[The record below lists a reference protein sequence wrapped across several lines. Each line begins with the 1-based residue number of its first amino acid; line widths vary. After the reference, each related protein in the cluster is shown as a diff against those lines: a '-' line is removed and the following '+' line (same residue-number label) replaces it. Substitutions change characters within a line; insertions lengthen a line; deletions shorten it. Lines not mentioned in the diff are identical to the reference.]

1 MSCHPAS
8 VYTTLQSL
16 LVAMDCLEDNELQ
29 KKRKKF
35 WIKYWN
41 GHIDKHGNVPLVMK
55 CQECSGRE
63 YKRDLKDGKYRVRR
77 PTKAERDEQKGIVS
91 EEETV

>member
-1 MSCHPAS
+1 
-8 VYTTLQSL
+8 
-16 LVAMDCLEDNELQ
+16 
-29 KKRKKF
+29 
-35 WIKYWN
+35 
-41 GHIDKHGNVPLVMK
+41 MK